1 MLLWELKK
9 FLNRN
14 TIIFLIAM
22 VVFNVFCVFVVE
34 YEHMT
39 PEGRFIQ
46 EKQSRLFWS
55 YAETP
60 EDFDKA
66 YSSYKRKLSDYEKML
81 RAAPY
86 VGGEI
91 TSWENVIIDLP
102 NYGDRDLY
110 NDVMNTISSI
120 ENYNTDI
127 ELILSKAYSELNDIG
142 EIRRGEYEYEYQIQL
157 ILHYEKLK
165 SLHMEVVPVR
175 GWDTLF
181 SLQSPLILLT
191 ITVICL
197 SPQCFLMEKSTKF
210 LPVLT
215 TTRKGRFVTSAS
227 KIMCVLIYSSCSA
240 VLFSVT
246 PMFIIS
252 CSTGF
257 SSPDQYIQA
266 IELFRLCPYELT
278 IAQYFIITLLHRILM
293 AFTISIFTILVSK
306 VFGSYIL
313 SICIISLYMVFSI
326 AVYGTEK
333 HILSYFAIDKV

>member
-1 MLLWELKK
+1 
-9 FLNRN
+9 
-14 TIIFLIAM
+14 
-22 VVFNVFCVFVVE
+22 
-34 YEHMT
+34 MT

-127 ELILSKAYSELNDIG
+127 DTDIELILSKAYSELNDIG

-197 SPQCFLMEKSTKF
+197 SPQCFLMEKS
-210 LPVLT
+210 
-215 TTRKGRFVTSAS
+215 
-227 KIMCVLIYSSCSA
+227 
-240 VLFSVT
+240 
-246 PMFIIS
+246 IIS
-252 CSTGF
+252 G
-257 SSPDQYIQA
+257 
-266 IELFRLCPYELT
+266 
-278 IAQYFIITLLHRILM
+278 
-293 AFTISIFTILVSK
+293 
-306 VFGSYIL
+306 
-313 SICIISLYMVFSI
+313 
-326 AVYGTEK
+326 
-333 HILSYFAIDKV
+333 